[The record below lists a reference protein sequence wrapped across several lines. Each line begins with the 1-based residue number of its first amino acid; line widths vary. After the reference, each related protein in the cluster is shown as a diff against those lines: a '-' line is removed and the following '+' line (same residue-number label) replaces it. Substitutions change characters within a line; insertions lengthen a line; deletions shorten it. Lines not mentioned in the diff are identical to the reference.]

1 MRLQEKIK
9 ADLVFAMR
17 MKNEEVKSLLRVVV
31 GEFPRVSKQKEL
43 TDEEVLGVIR
53 KMSDNAKELGN
64 QTEVDI
70 LSNYLPTMLEPK
82 QLEILITGIIS
93 KNGYEGMKD
102 MGKVMGELKSNYGGT
117 YDGKLASQIVK
128 DNL

>member
-1 MRLQEKIK
+1 MSLQEKIK

-43 TDEEVLGVIR
+43 NDEQVLGVIR

-70 LSNYLPTMLEPK
+70 LSNYLPTMLESK
-82 QLEILITGIIS
+82 QLETLITGIIS
-93 KNGYEGMKD
+93 KNGFSGMQD
-102 MGKVMGELKSNYGGT
+102 MGKVMGELKTNYGGT
-117 YDGKLASQIVK
+117 YDGKLASQIVM